1 MKAII
6 VYIYIYIYS
15 SSKLGGKQA
24 VANTKSIYQKRKIQ
38 NPKSPQ
44 VAEQEK
50 GSPILKGFRTWAE
63 MLLLA
68 CPVSEINPQAE
79 GIGEIRMKWGYV
91 VVTGN
96 L

>member
-1 MKAII
+1 
-6 VYIYIYIYS
+6 
-15 SSKLGGKQA
+15 
-24 VANTKSIYQKRKIQ
+24 
-38 NPKSPQ
+38 
-44 VAEQEK
+44 
-50 GSPILKGFRTWAE
+50 

-79 GIGEIRMKWGYV
+79 GTGEIRMKWGYV